1 MLTQR
6 ITTAIVLLGI
16 VFILLFK
23 VNNNTYI
30 CMATLICTFTFYEL
44 LKMYGINLK
53 VQIFSII
60 LFIGF
65 CLGISL
71 VKYDFNNIISF
82 LILLNWCLIVPLLLI
97 WHPKSFPHFIII
109 GLGFIFFIPSFYVL
123 CKFKFIF
130 GAMELLSIMAI
141 AWISDIAGYFVGKRY
156 GKHKLAYL
164 ISPNKT
170 IEGALAG
177 FSAVIIYMLI
187 LKNFHL
193 VSYLHNYVVTFK
205 YALLFTT
212 VGIIGDLME
221 SLFKRVAKVKD
232 SSKLLPGHGGL
243 YDRLDSLLAIISV
256 AYVLIVFNN

>member
-1 MLTQR
+1 MLKKR
-6 ITTAIVLLGI
+6 IATAIVLLVLTFLI
-16 VFILLFK
+16 LFK

-30 CMATLICTFTFYEL
+30 CAATLICTFTFYEL
-44 LKMYGINLK
+44 LKMYKVSLK
-53 VQIFSII
+53 LEIISII
-60 LFIGF
+60 LFIAL

-82 LILLNWCLIVPLLLI
+82 VILLNWCLVVPLLLI
-97 WHPKSFPHFIII
+97 WHPKSFPNFIVII
-109 GLGFIFFIPSFYVL
+109 LGFIFFIPAFYVL

-141 AWISDIAGYFVGKRY
+141 AWISDVAGYFVGKKY

-177 FSAVIIYMLI
+177 FSAVIIYMII
-187 LKNFHL
+187 LKNFNL
-193 VSYLHNYVVTFK
+193 VSYLHNYTITFK
-205 YALLFTT
+205 YAILFTT
-212 VGIIGDLME
+212 IGIIGDLME

-232 SSKLLPGHGGL
+232 SSNLLPGHGGI

-256 AYVLIVFNN
+256 AFVLIFFSN